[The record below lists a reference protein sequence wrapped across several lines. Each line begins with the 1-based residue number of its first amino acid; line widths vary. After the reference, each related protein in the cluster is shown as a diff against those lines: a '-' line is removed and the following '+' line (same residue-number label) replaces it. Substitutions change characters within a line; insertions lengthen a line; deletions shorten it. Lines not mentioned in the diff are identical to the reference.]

1 MSAGI
6 PALVLA
12 LLFIA
17 VGVASYFK
25 GKTKYGRPGPGFFAS
40 AGLIGSMVMTSA
52 TSFGSDM
59 PADRVTFFTIF
70 TVVVALV
77 TVWFIYD
84 AVFWYRRFR
93 KEDAKYNAMAKRIVD
108 DIMNDMG

>member
-40 AGLIGSMVMTSA
+40 AGLIGS
-52 TSFGSDM
+52 
-59 PADRVTFFTIF
+59 
-70 TVVVALV
+70 
-77 TVWFIYD
+77 
-84 AVFWYRRFR
+84 
-93 KEDAKYNAMAKRIVD
+93 
-108 DIMNDMG
+108 